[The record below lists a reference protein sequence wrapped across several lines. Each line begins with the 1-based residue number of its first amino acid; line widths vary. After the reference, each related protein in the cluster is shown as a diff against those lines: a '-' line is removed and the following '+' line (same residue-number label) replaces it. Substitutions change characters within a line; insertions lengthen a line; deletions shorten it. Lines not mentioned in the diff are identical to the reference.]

1 MRQDHYVI
9 FILPA
14 LKILTHLP
22 PQKNPIHYAMQFKLF
37 LLKIWQKT
45 GLFLNKLLHLFTE
58 CYSSFNK
65 LVNHRK
71 KCWKFCQKCLIF
83 FLRTSCIFPLLQ
95 EIQATWYEKLHEWE
109 DALVAYDKKIDMN
122 KGDPEL
128 ILGRMRCL
136 EALGEW

>member
-1 MRQDHYVI
+1 MSKNVLHCYV
-9 FILPA
+9 FM
-14 LKILTHLP
+14 H
-22 PQKNPIHYAMQFKLF
+22 F
-37 LLKIWQKT
+37 
-45 GLFLNKLLHLFTE
+45 
-58 CYSSFNK
+58 S
-65 LVNHRK
+65 
-71 KCWKFCQKCLIF
+71 
-83 FLRTSCIFPLLQ
+83 LLQ